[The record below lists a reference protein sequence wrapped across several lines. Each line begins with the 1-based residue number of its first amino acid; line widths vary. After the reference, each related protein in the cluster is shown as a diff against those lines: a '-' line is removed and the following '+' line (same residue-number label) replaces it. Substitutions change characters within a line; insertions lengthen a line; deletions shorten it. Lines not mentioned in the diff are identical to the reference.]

1 MCVYDDL
8 CDDRFLE
15 LHTMFTFTHMDLSD
29 FTDLAR
35 RGPAAWGLDT
45 VSDPH
50 PVDVF
55 AAIDD
60 AGEGDGRVLLIDFC
74 DWALTRPATAA
85 GNAPAAAAYSSP
97 FRLMRNKSSAGAAA
111 GGAAGGNAGGS
122 RKEQLAAMLARTAE
136 FEYKQK
142 LHLQ

>member
-1 MCVYDDL
+1 
-8 CDDRFLE
+8 
-15 LHTMFTFTHMDLSD
+15 MFTFTHMDLRD

-45 VSDPH
+45 EFDLH
-50 PVDVF
+50 PVDAF

-74 DWALTRPATAA
+74 DWALTLPAKATGNA
-85 GNAPAAAAYSSP
+85 GNAPTAAAHSSP

-111 GGAAGGNAGGS
+111 GAAAGGRAGGGNAGGS